1 MSFVWICSFLGDCLC
16 LGWRFYI
23 ASEDA
28 ARASKE
34 QQAVINALV
43 GSSPES
49 FKKQT
54 KYFYDKTRELIKA
67 QSWTTVGATK
77 NNVDIVRDVLK
88 YVPVYWAAELVS
100 VELGF
105 ALRV

>member
-1 MSFVWICSFLGDCLC
+1 MLILGC
-16 LGWRFYI
+16 RFYI

-28 ARASKE
+28 SRALKE
-34 QQAVINALV
+34 QQAVINALI

-100 VELGF
+100 VVFTGILG
-105 ALRV
+105 LHV

>member
-1 MSFVWICSFLGDCLC
+1 MILGC
-16 LGWRFYI
+16 RFYI

-28 ARASKE
+28 AGALKT
-34 QQAVINALV
+34 QQAIINALI

-54 KYFYDKTRELIKA
+54 KYFYDKTRELIKT

-100 VELGF
+100 V
-105 ALRV
+105 VYT